1 MAHAPGARGEDE
13 GGSPGTEA
21 RDRGG
26 GGVSKDT
33 RTDQQI
39 KVDDANKD
47 RPGDQQIKDGR
58 QGHGHR
64 PST

>member
-1 MAHAPGARGEDE
+1 
-13 GGSPGTEA
+13 
-21 RDRGG
+21 
-26 GGVSKDT
+26 VSKDT

-47 RPGDQQIKDGR
+47 RPSGQEIKDGR

-64 PST
+64 PAE

>member
-1 MAHAPGARGEDE
+1 
-13 GGSPGTEA
+13 
-21 RDRGG
+21 
-26 GGVSKDT
+26 VSKDT